1 MFKVVK
7 EENVI
12 SYWEC
17 EECHD
22 KVGVTPDY
30 YEMSGTP
37 ACGEC
42 DRYMLYGYTEVKP
55 SLKLLRTIAEELH
68 ING

>member
-7 EENVI
+7 DENVI

-17 EECHD
+17 EDCHD

-37 ACGEC
+37 VCGEC
-42 DRYMLYGYTEVKP
+42 DRDMLYGWTEV
-55 SLKLLRTIAEELH
+55 
-68 ING
+68 NVDG

>member
-1 MFKVVK
+1 MWKYFEKWKVVK
-7 EENVI
+7 SENVI

-17 EECHD
+17 EKCHD

-37 ACGEC
+37 VCGEC
-42 DRYMLYGYTEVKP
+42 DRDMLYGWTEV
-55 SLKLLRTIAEELH
+55 
-68 ING
+68 NVDG